1 MNLRK
6 LLMPDEEYTKDLAEE
21 TTIEDADHVIQ
32 KEGKLA
38 TILASVGQLKKY
50 RKMGEI
56 MLMMIKDYR
65 RGEYKAVPWM
75 TVAAAVAGLLYVLSP
90 IDLIPDFI
98 PILGYVDDLTVMT
111 IIVGWID
118 TDLHKYM
125 DWKLSSDADEES

>member
-6 LLMPDEEYTKDLAEE
+6 LITPDEKYTKDLAED
-21 TTIEDADHVIQ
+21 TTIEDADRVIQ

-65 RGEYKAVPWM
+65 NGSYKAAPWF
-75 TVAAAVAGLLYVLSP
+75 TIAAAVTGLLYVLSP
-90 IDLIPDFI
+90 IDMIPDFI

-111 IIVGWID
+111 IIIGWID
-118 TDLHKYM
+118 TDLHNYM
-125 DWKLSSDADEES
+125 DWKLSIDADEES